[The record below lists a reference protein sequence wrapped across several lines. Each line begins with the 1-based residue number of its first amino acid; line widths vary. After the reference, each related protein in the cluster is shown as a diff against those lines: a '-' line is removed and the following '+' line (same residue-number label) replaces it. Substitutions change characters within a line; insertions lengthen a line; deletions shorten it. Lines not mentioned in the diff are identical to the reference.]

1 MIKEIKN
8 TINIKNIIII
18 GFIILFIFIW
28 YTWYNTKEL
37 DLKTTYSQFKQ
48 DLDVIEYLK
57 HKKNGYFID
66 IGATNGIDISNT
78 YLLEK
83 KYNWN
88 GICIEPQDSYY
99 NKLIKNRKCHTDNS
113 LVFSEAGKE
122 LNFSEAGDLGGITD
136 YIDISK
142 QTKKT
147 TDTLNNILIKYNAP
161 RYIDYMS
168 LDTEGSELE
177 ILKGIDFDK
186 YKFGIMNIEH
196 NNVEP
201 RRTNIRKFLENKGYK
216 FYKEKDVDDF
226 YIS

>member
-1 MIKEIKN
+1 MIKILIYYNIMIKEIKN

-113 LVFSEAGKE
+113 LVFSKTGKE
-122 LNFSEAGDLGGITD
+122 LNFSEAGDLSGITD
-136 YIDISK
+136 YIDKHEHAKKSK
-142 QTKKT
+142 QV
-147 TDTLNNILIKYNAP
+147 IF
-161 RYIDYMS
+161 
-168 LDTEGSELE
+168 GE
-177 ILKGIDFDK
+177 IF
-186 YKFGIMNIEH
+186 
-196 NNVEP
+196 
-201 RRTNIRKFLENKGYK
+201 EN
-216 FYKEKDVDDF
+216 
-226 YIS
+226 